1 MKNLRGSTLFV
12 VVSFVF
18 ASLLATVI
26 IMVFLVNI
34 ALRFDLFSLSE
45 PFQTLRTAPILLL
58 IITSVLIGTLF
69 SSIFGRVII
78 TPIKELGAATKEVAK
93 GNFNIQ
99 VKNDSLSEI
108 GEFTR
113 DFNKMVKDLGSIETL
128 RSDFVT
134 NVSHEF
140 KTPIASIEGC
150 AVLLQDEGLSE
161 AERREYVRLIAESA
175 HRLSILTSNVL
186 RLSKLENQEFVLEQ
200 SVFALDEQIRQA
212 ILLLEPQ
219 WNAKNIDFEIEL
231 VPTGY
236 FGNEELLMQVWF
248 NLIGNAIKFSHH
260 NGRISIS
267 LKSSGKNI
275 VVKVRDQ
282 GIGMSEKTRLHIFEK
297 FYQGSKSRSEDG
309 NGLGLPL
316 VRRILDLSGGKISVE
331 SEENVG
337 SEFTVTLKK

>member
-150 AVLLQDEGLSE
+150 AILLQDEG
-161 AERREYVRLIAESA
+161 
-175 HRLSILTSNVL
+175 
-186 RLSKLENQEFVLEQ
+186 
-200 SVFALDEQIRQA
+200 SVK
-212 ILLLEPQ
+212 
-219 WNAKNIDFEIEL
+219 KNGRNMPVSSL
-231 VPTGY
+231 KAPTGCP
-236 FGNEELLMQVWF
+236 
-248 NLIGNAIKFSHH
+248 FSH
-260 NGRISIS
+260 RTFCAYPSW
-267 LKSSGKNI
+267 
-275 VVKVRDQ
+275 
-282 GIGMSEKTRLHIFEK
+282 KTRN
-297 FYQGSKSRSEDG
+297 SSRAVG
-309 NGLGLPL
+309 
-316 VRRILDLSGGKISVE
+316 ILSGRTDPPG
-331 SEENVG
+331 NPAA
-337 SEFTVTLKK
+337 